1 MRVQIDVNKLG
12 IIAESR
18 TMPFDLFKDVD
29 NNCKHETDSII
40 KHNIFMQLLSK
51 YNHEQ
56 DIHEYG
62 KQ

>member
-1 MRVQIDVNKLG
+1 MGVHIDVNKLG
-12 IIAESR
+12 IIAEPR
-18 TMPFDLFKDVD
+18 TMPFDLSKDVD
-29 NNCKHETDSII
+29 NNFKHETDSII